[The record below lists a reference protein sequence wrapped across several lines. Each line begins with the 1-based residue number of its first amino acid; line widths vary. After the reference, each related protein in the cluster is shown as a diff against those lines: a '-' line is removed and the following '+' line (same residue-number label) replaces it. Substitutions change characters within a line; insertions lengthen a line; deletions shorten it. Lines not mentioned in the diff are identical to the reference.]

1 MKRSRKP
8 RRRWFRDMTT
18 ADYILSFIGLCLGTF
33 AALFPWHVYL
43 HPESYGPPRM
53 TFSRDGVIPREEII
67 AQVPL
72 EEDQP
77 ASALSGV
84 GNTSRVGNPPVQVDP
99 VTTGK
104 VDRNTIRKVGIEP
117 QPYPG
122 NGKSFTV
129 LAVDGARA
137 LVGDADGVYLVRVD
151 SRLPDDTTAEAF
163 REDDNGWYIVT
174 SGGKILR
181 PN

>member
-1 MKRSRKP
+1 MKKTRKP

-18 ADYILSFIGLCLGTF
+18 ADYVLSVIGLCLGTA

-43 HPESYGPPRM
+43 NPDSYGPPRM
-53 TFSRDGVIPREEII
+53 SFSRGGVIPAEEIA
-67 AQVPL
+67 AQDPAGAADPAGPL
-72 EEDQP
+72 SQSPAPSRVARSVQP
-77 ASALSGV
+77 AL
-84 GNTSRVGNPPVQVDP
+84 DP

-104 VDRNTIRKVGIEP
+104 VDRSATRSVGID

-122 NGKSFTV
+122 NGKPFDV

-137 LVGDADGVYLVRVD
+137 LVGDAQGVYLVRIN
-151 SRLPDDTTAEAF
+151 SRLPDGTVAVEF
-163 REDDNGWYIVT
+163 REDAQGWYIVT
-174 SGGKILR
+174 SGGRSLR

>member
-1 MKRSRKP
+1 MKRSSKP
-8 RRRWFRDMTT
+8 RRRWFRDMTL
-18 ADYILSFIGLCLGTF
+18 ADYVLSVIGLCLGTF

-53 TFSRDGVIPREEII
+53 TFSRGGVIPREEIA
-67 AQVPL
+67 AQVPVNPG
-72 EEDQP
+72 D
-77 ASALSGV
+77 STGSLSEV
-84 GNTSRVGNPPVQVDP
+84 RTAREMGNTRNKVDP

-104 VDRNTIRKVGIEP
+104 VDRSTIRTVSTDL

-122 NGKSFTV
+122 NGKPFKV

-137 LVGDADGVYLVRVD
+137 LVGDADGVYLVRAS
-151 SRLPDDTTAEAF
+151 SRLPDDTTAVEF
-163 REDDNGWYIVT
+163 REDDKGWYIVT
-174 SGGKILR
+174 SGGKKLR

>member
-1 MKRSRKP
+1 
-8 RRRWFRDMTT
+8 MTA
-18 ADYILSFIGLCLGTF
+18 ADYILSVIGLCLGTA

-43 HPESYGPPRM
+43 HPEDYGPPRM
-53 TFSRDGVIPREEII
+53 TFSRGGVIPREEIL
-67 AQVPL
+67 AQVPVGPG
-72 EEDQP
+72 EP
-77 ASALSGV
+77 ASSLSEVRTATGIE
-84 GNTSRVGNPPVQVDP
+84 NPPVRVDP

-104 VDRNTIRKVGIEP
+104 VDRSTIRAIDIDS

-151 SRLPDDTTAEAF
+151 TRLPDDTTAVDF
-163 REDDNGWYIVT
+163 RQDERGWYIVT
-174 SGGKILR
+174 SAGKTLR

>member
-8 RRRWFRDMTT
+8 RRRWFRDMTA
-18 ADYILSFIGLCLGTF
+18 ADYILSVIGLCLGTF

-72 EEDQP
+72 EAGQP
-77 ASALSGV
+77 ANSLSEVRTATGIEK
-84 GNTSRVGNPPVQVDP
+84 PPARVDP

-104 VDRNTIRKVGIEP
+104 VDRSTIRTVDIDP

-137 LVGDADGVYLVRVD
+137 LVGDADGVYLVRES

-163 REDDNGWYIVT
+163 REDDRGWYIVT

>member
-1 MKRSRKP
+1 MIRSRKP
-8 RRRWFRDMTT
+8 RRRWFRDMTA
-18 ADYILSFIGLCLGTF
+18 ADYILSVIGLCLGTF

-53 TFSRDGVIPREEII
+53 TFSRGGVIPREEIV

-72 EEDQP
+72 EASQP
-77 ASALSGV
+77 ASSPSEVRPASAAV
-84 GNTSRVGNPPVQVDP
+84 KPPARVDP

-104 VDRNTIRKVGIEP
+104 VDRSTIRTVDIDP

-151 SRLPDDTTAEAF
+151 TRLPDDTTAVDF
-163 REDDNGWYIVT
+163 RQDKQGWYIVT
-174 SGGKILR
+174 SAGKTLR